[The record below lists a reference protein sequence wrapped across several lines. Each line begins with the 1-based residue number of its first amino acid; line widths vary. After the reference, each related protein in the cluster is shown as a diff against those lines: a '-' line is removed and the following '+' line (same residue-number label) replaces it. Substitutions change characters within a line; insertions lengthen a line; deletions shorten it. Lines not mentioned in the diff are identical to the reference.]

1 MAQPVENWYMEVP
14 VITRFYV
21 TACVLTSLACQLH
34 FVTFLQLYFNWHLI
48 VHKFQVYRLVT
59 NFLYFGTLGLDLLF
73 HMFFLY
79 RYSRYLEEGSFRG
92 RTADYFYMLLFG
104 ATLMTVVAP
113 FIDMIFLG
121 SGLTC
126 MLVYVWG
133 RRNRHVRMSFLGLLT
148 FTAPYL
154 PWVLLGFSV
163 LLNSSPLGDL
173 LGIGIGHIYYYF
185 EDVYPTLFPGR
196 RPLKTPAI
204 IKWLFEGAPRQ
215 ASAEPPAGENE
226 DEQRRPGGFRWGEGQ
241 RLGDEDQIAANGANG
256 AH

>member
-14 VITRFYV
+14 VITRFYM
-21 TACVLTSLACQLH
+21 TACVLTSVACQLN
-34 FVTFLQLYFNWHLI
+34 FVTPFQLYFNWHLI
-48 VHKFQVYRLVT
+48 THKYQFYRLIT
-59 NFLYFGTLGLDLLF
+59 TFLFNGTLGLDFLF

-92 RTADYFYMLLFG
+92 RPGDYFFMLLFG
-104 ATLMTVVAP
+104 AACMIGVAP
-113 FIDMIFLG
+113 FIDMLWLG

-133 RRNRHVRMSFLGLLT
+133 RRNRHVRMSFLGLFT

-185 EDVYPTLFPGR
+185 EDVYPVLFPGRR

-204 IKWLFEGAPRQ
+204 IKWLFEGTPQ
-215 ASAEPPAGENE
+215 GASAEPPVDNGE
-226 DEQRRPGGFRWGEGQ
+226 EQRRPGGFRWGEGQ
-241 RLGDEDQIAANGANG
+241 RLGEDEEPAQ
-256 AH
+256 